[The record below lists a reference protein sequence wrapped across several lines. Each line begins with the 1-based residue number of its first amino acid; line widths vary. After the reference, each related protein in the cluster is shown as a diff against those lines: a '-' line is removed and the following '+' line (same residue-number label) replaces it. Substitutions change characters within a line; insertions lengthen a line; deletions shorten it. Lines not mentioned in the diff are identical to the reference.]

1 MDENYRN
8 IMEDTC
14 IDRENGKSLSQQENS
29 LTEYNAHNGEATDCI
44 NDSGEVDKAD
54 TLKSTITRGDAFRNG
69 ESIRN
74 YTDVSG
80 YAITRVLPC
89 IDPND

>member
-29 LTEYNAHNGEATDCI
+29 LTEYNAHNGEAPI
-44 NDSGEVDKAD
+44 V
-54 TLKSTITRGDAFRNG
+54 LMILVKSIKP
-69 ESIRN
+69 I
-74 YTDVSG
+74 
-80 YAITRVLPC
+80 L
-89 IDPND
+89 

>member
-54 TLKSTITRGDAFRNG
+54 TLKSTITREMLLEMANQF
-69 ESIRN
+69 
-74 YTDVSG
+74 G

>member
-44 NDSGEVDKAD
+44 NDSGEVDKPI
-54 TLKSTITRGDAFRNG
+54 L
-69 ESIRN
+69 
-74 YTDVSG
+74 
-80 YAITRVLPC
+80 
-89 IDPND
+89 